1 MLPQCWMG
9 IIYKNSLSVV
19 KGQKME
25 IRRKAKGWF
34 LSFFR
39 DIFVYHNSSL
49 EFRAKLLA
57 AIIGPNKDIDECEK
71 DLLLEIAKEI
81 YPEDIARVDVLV
93 NTTKEFVNKIIDN
106 NGLNVNELIISINQD
121 LKEVKRFHE
130 KIEID
135 QLKRF
140 LKCAE
145 DDEDTYIIQV
155 RIIEYLERSIEN
167 FNKLR

>member
-1 MLPQCWMG
+1 M
-9 IIYKNSLSVV
+9 S
-19 KGQKME
+19 

-39 DIFVYHNSSL
+39 EIFVYHNRSL

-57 AIIGPNKDIDECEK
+57 VTIGANKDMDECEEK
-71 DLLLEIAKEI
+71 LLFEIAKET
-81 YPEDIARVDVLV
+81 YPDNEARVDVLV
-93 NTTKEFVNKIIDN
+93 NTTKEYVKKIIEN
-106 NGLNVNELIISINQD
+106 NGLNVNELIMSINQD
-121 LKEVKRFHE
+121 LKEIKRFHQ
-130 KIEID
+130 KIDIE

-145 DDEDTYIIQV
+145 NDKDTYITQI
-155 RIIEYLERSIEN
+155 RIIEFLQSSIDN

>member
-1 MLPQCWMG
+1 MD
-9 IIYKNSLSVV
+9 IK
-19 KGQKME
+19 
-25 IRRKAKGWF
+25 RKVKGWF

-39 DIFVYHNSSL
+39 EIFVYHNSSL

-57 AIIGPNKDIDECEK
+57 AVIGANKQIDDCEK
-71 DLLLEIAKEI
+71 NLLLEIAKEI

-93 NTTKEFVNKIIDN
+93 NTTKEFVSKIIDN
-106 NGLNVNELIISINQD
+106 NGLNVNELIMSINQD

-130 KIEID
+130 KIEIE

-140 LKCAE
+140 IKCSDN
-145 DDEDTYIIQV
+145 DDEINIIQV
-155 RIIEYLERSIEN
+155 RIIEYLENSIDN

>member
-9 IIYKNSLSVV
+9 IIYKNSLSIV

-25 IRRKAKGWF
+25 IRRQMKGWF

-39 DIFVYHNSSL
+39 EIFVYHNSSL

-57 AIIGPNKDIDECEK
+57 VVIGANKAIDECEK
-71 DLLLEIAKEI
+71 DLLLEVAKET

-93 NTTKEFVNKIIDN
+93 NTTKEFVKKIIEN
-106 NGLNVNELIISINQD
+106 NGLNVNELIMSINQD

-130 KIEID
+130 KIEVE

-140 LKCAE
+140 LVCTKK
-145 DDEDTYIIQV
+145 DEETNIIQV
-155 RIIEYLERSIEN
+155 RIIEYLENSIEN

>member
-1 MLPQCWMG
+1 MD
-9 IIYKNSLSVV
+9 IK
-19 KGQKME
+19 
-25 IRRKAKGWF
+25 RKVKGWF

-39 DIFVYHNSSL
+39 EIFVYHNSSL

-57 AIIGPNKDIDECEK
+57 AVIGANKQIDDCEK

-93 NTTKEFVNKIIDN
+93 NTTKEFVSKIIDN
-106 NGLNVNELIISINQD
+106 NGLNVNELIMSINQD

-130 KIEID
+130 KIEIE

-140 LKCAE
+140 IKCSDN
-145 DDEDTYIIQV
+145 DDEINIIQV
-155 RIIEYLERSIEN
+155 RIIEYLENSIDN